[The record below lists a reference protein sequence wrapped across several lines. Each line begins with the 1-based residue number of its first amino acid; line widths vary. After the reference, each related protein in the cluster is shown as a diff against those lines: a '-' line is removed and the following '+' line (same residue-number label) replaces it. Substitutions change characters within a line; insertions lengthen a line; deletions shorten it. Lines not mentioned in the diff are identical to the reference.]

1 MGMNGDILTDRCI
14 HCGACTRSCDFL
26 GKYGI
31 DLGNRKKMEE
41 LAYHCFLCGKCT
53 EVCPAGIDG
62 REEFLGIRRRQ
73 VQKNNGKV
81 AAEGYEML
89 IAEKQN
95 YIFRNYRNITEG
107 SVLFPGCNFP
117 SFYPET
123 TKKLSGL
130 LRKEAGIGTVY
141 DCCGKPVAELGL
153 ESQEEKIINRIN
165 MRFKEA
171 GVKEVIMLCPNCYYF
186 LKDRLDVRVSG
197 IYEVLKRLG
206 TGGKIAGQTDI
217 FIPCPDK
224 KEKLWM
230 SQIESF
236 LDSTVHMIEDIQCC
250 GLGGCARGKEP
261 DISGGFTERL
271 KKAGYPKI
279 YTYCGSCAG
288 KFARDGM
295 KGIHHILADIL
306 ETREEPDVSR
316 SMMNRAKSKFWQ
328 NR

>member
-1 MGMNGDILTDRCI
+1 MGMINDILKGQCI

-26 GKYGI
+26 EKYRI
-31 DLGNRKKMEE
+31 DLGSREKMEE
-41 LAYHCFLCGKCT
+41 LAYHCFLCGKCS
-53 EVCPAGIDG
+53 EVCPEGIDG

-73 VQKNNGKV
+73 VQKNHEKV
-81 AAEGYEML
+81 AVDGYDML

-123 TKKLSGL
+123 TKKLSAFL
-130 LRKEAGIGTVY
+130 KKEAGIGTVY
-141 DCCGKPVAELGL
+141 DCCGKPIAELGL
-153 ESQEEKIINRIN
+153 EEQERKIIDRIN
-165 MRFKEA
+165 KRLREA
-171 GVKEVIMLCPNCYYF
+171 KVKEIIMLCPNCYYF

-206 TGGKIAGQTDI
+206 AGRKITGQTDI

-224 KEKLWM
+224 KEKLWL
-230 SQIESF
+230 SQIEDF
-236 LDSTVHMIEDIQCC
+236 LEGKVHVIEDIQCC

-261 DISGGFTERL
+261 DISGGFTEQL
-271 KKAGYPKI
+271 KREEYPAI

-295 KGIHHILADIL
+295 KGVHHVLADVLKI
-306 ETREEPDVSR
+306 REEPDIAR
-316 SMMNRAKSKFWQ
+316 SMINRAKSKFW
-328 NR
+328 